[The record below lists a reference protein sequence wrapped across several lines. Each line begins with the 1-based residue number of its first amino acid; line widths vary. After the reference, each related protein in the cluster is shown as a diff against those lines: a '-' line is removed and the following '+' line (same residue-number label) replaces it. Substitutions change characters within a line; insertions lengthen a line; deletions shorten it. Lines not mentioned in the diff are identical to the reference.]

1 VLGVHFLCSALS
13 GQKLTST
20 HAFSSAIPESSKL
33 TVPKTKRFAV
43 LLSSLA
49 LIFVVL
55 GVGGALAW
63 QKYKTIVA
71 ASQQPPPP
79 EMPEPITLVKCSE
92 MTYRSTVTAIGTIR
106 APRSIT
112 LRNEIAGQVVEVP
125 LQAGQIVE
133 KGQTLL
139 VLDRSVDDAMLRS
152 AVARQRMAKSMLER
166 TRRVASANAS
176 SGNEIDQSEAEMAQ
190 ADAEVARLTAIIDK
204 KTLLAPFRAK
214 AGLLNTHVGQ
224 YLSEGTEITSLQG
237 IDDHIHIDF
246 MMPQVVADSV
256 QIGDK
261 VRLMTSPEPLWAE
274 VIAFD
279 SMADR
284 STRNLMARAQLN
296 NPPPHLQPNDSI
308 KVEIAYGPDRRGI
321 AIPAEA
327 LRRSPTD
334 VFVFVAELETSDQL
348 RAHARPVFPGQTI
361 GNSVVIGTGLSANDQ
376 VIVDGSFKLR
386 DGALVVDSAAASDPV
401 AKRPVAGEPVADSVN
416 ASAGS

>member
-1 VLGVHFLCSALS
+1 
-13 GQKLTST
+13 
-20 HAFSSAIPESSKL
+20 
-33 TVPKTKRFAV
+33 
-43 LLSSLA
+43 
-49 LIFVVL
+49 
-55 GVGGALAW
+55 
-63 QKYKTIVA
+63 
-71 ASQQPPPP
+71 
-79 EMPEPITLVKCSE
+79 MPEPVSLVQCSE

-152 AVARQRMAKSMLER
+152 AMARQRMAKSMLER

-190 ADAEVARLTAIIDK
+190 ADAEVARLRAIIDK

-296 NPPPHLQPNDSI
+296 NPPSHLQPNDSI
-308 KVEIAYGPDRRGI
+308 KVEIAYGPERRGI

-334 VFVFVAELETSDQL
+334 VFVFVAVLEKSDEQ
-348 RAHARPVFPGQTI
+348 RARARGVFPGQTI
-361 GNSVVIGTGLSANDQ
+361 GNSVMIGTGLSENDQ

-386 DGALVVDSAAASDPV
+386 DGSLVVDRAAATEPV
-401 AKRPVAGEPVADSVN
+401 AKKPSSSEPVLSEPVADPASV
-416 ASAGS
+416 SAGF